1 MRLYY
6 YKDDNQKMLRKI
18 DRDNIVDDICQ
29 KAKIWA
35 EDVVE
40 VRQDYE
46 RVNRELFPSTVP
58 NRRDVKLIPDVYEQ
72 AQTYKA
78 NIYKSTYQNYD
89 GMFDIEGEDPQSHS
103 LSAILKASLV
113 FDFYKVRLKDTLDKL
128 LEDWVTKG
136 EAAAFVHWDTKIDR
150 KREQALNVNINPDT
164 MEEVVEV
171 TNEVKDVIT
180 HSGANIKRIDPLN
193 LFFDKSQRHNWC
205 MCGKIYR
212 EFVPIQYVLN
222 NTEYKFTK
230 EERAE
235 LKQLVAQQDKNRI
248 ADIASEKHNMDTHI
262 IGNTVE
268 VLEYYGDYI
277 IPDKGDVVRNVI
289 MSVVA
294 GKYLVHLEESQ
305 YPMCPIV
312 YGTYLERPDTLRGQ
326 TPMKPTLLLNELEN
340 RCMDLQM
347 EAWRLTVNPPIL
359 APKGMIN
366 VGQRL
371 EAGRPFEYNAD
382 VFDNTQRPVPMDFS
396 AGMRGFDFQQFFK
409 GKMEGATGISPYM
422 QGTGGQGGVRTASE
436 STYIYS
442 GQTTRLSREAYLFS
456 EKIVLPIVCSF
467 YKMKREFEQGM
478 QYVPV
483 KQEGTLEYQQVTD
496 EVRNGNYTFMIGN
509 AQTAVEREQ
518 YVERILQVLQTPAFV
533 SLTQRPEFPALDFFK
548 WVLNEVN
555 FRQITSLVSALTM
568 GQAIQEQGRA
578 IGVPEGDMGTFQ
590 QAMNDMQL
598 QAIPEFANQLA
609 QQQAMGQIPNP
620 TDVREQ
626 VMAEDRASL

>member
-18 DRDNIVDDICQ
+18 DRDNIVEDICQ
-29 KAKIWA
+29 KAKRWS
-35 EDVVE
+35 EDVTE

-46 RVNRELFPSTVP
+46 RVNRELFPNTVP
-58 NRRDVKLIPDVYEQ
+58 NKRNVKLIPDVYEQ
-72 AQTYKA
+72 VQTYKA

-113 FDFYKVRLKDTLDKL
+113 YDFYKVRLKDTLDQIL
-128 LEDWVTKG
+128 NDWVTKG

-150 KREQALNVNINPDT
+150 KREQRLNVGVDPETLN
-164 MEEVVEV
+164 EVVEV

-193 LFFDKSQRHNWC
+193 LFFDKSQRHNWR

-212 EFVPIQYVLN
+212 EFVPVQYVLN
-222 NTEYKFTK
+222 NVEYRFTK

-235 LKQLVAQQDKNRI
+235 LKQLI
-248 ADIASEKHNMDTHI
+248 AEQAKVQIQDIASEKHNMDSHI
-262 IGNTVE
+262 IGNSVE

-277 IPDKGDVVRNVI
+277 IPEKGDIVRNVI
-289 MSVVA
+289 MTVVA

-312 YGTYLERPDTLRGQ
+312 YGTYMERPDTLRGQ

-371 EAGRPFEYNAD
+371 EAGRPFEYNSE
-382 VFDNTQRPVPMDFS
+382 VFGNDRPIPMDFS
-396 AGMRGFDFQQFFK
+396 AGMRGFDFQDFFK
-409 GKMEGATGISPYM
+409 RKMEGATGISPYM
-422 QGTGGQGGVRTASE
+422 QGQGGQGGVRTASE

-456 EKIVLPIVCSF
+456 EKIVLPIVCGF
-467 YKMKREFEQGM
+467 FKMKREFEQGM
-478 QYVPV
+478 QFVPV
-483 KQEGTLEYQQVTD
+483 RKEGTLEFEKVTD

-518 YVERILQVLQTPAFV
+518 YVERILALLGTPAFAAV
-533 SLTQRPEFPALDFFK
+533 TQRPEFPALDFFK
-548 WVLNEVN
+548 WILNEVN
-555 FRQITSLVSALTM
+555 FRQISSLVAALTM
-568 GQAIQEQGRA
+568 GQAIDEQGRA
-578 IGVPEGDMGTFQ
+578 MGIPQGEMGNFHS
-590 QAMNDMQL
+590 AMNDMQL
-598 QAIPEFANQLA
+598 QAIPDMANMLA
-609 QQQAMGQIPNP
+609 QQEAAGEIPQASE
-620 TDVREQ
+620 VRDEVIAQ
-626 VMAEDRASL
+626 DRASL

>member
-18 DRDNIVDDICQ
+18 DRDNIVEDICQ
-29 KAKIWA
+29 KAKCWA
-35 EDVVE
+35 SDIEE

-46 RVNRELFPSTVP
+46 RINRELFPSTVP
-58 NRRDVKLIPDVYEQ
+58 NKRDVKLIPDVYEQ

-103 LSAILKASLV
+103 LSAVLKASLV
-113 FDFYKVRLKDTLDKL
+113 YDFYKVRLKDTLDKL

-150 KREQALNVNINPDT
+150 KREQALNVGVDPET
-164 MEEVVEV
+164 MTEVVEV

-180 HSGANIKRIDPLN
+180 HSGANVKRIDPLN
-193 LFFDKSQRHNWC
+193 LFFDKTQRHNWR

-222 NTEYKFTK
+222 NTEYRFTK

-235 LKQLVAQQDKNRI
+235 LKQLI
-248 ADIASEKHNMDTHI
+248 AEQNKVSISDIASEKHNMDTHI
-262 IGNTVE
+262 LGNTVE

-277 IPDKGDVVRNVI
+277 IPEKGDVVRNVI

-366 VGQRL
+366 VGQKL
-371 EAGRPFEYNAD
+371 QPGRPFEYNPDA
-382 VFDNTQRPVPMDFS
+382 FDNTQRPVPMDFS

-456 EKIVLPIVCSF
+456 ERIVLPIVCSF
-467 YKMKREFEQGM
+467 YKMKREFEQGI

-483 KQEGTLEYQQVTD
+483 KQEGTKEYQQVTD

-518 YVERILQVLQTPAFV
+518 YVERILQLLQTPAFAAV
-533 SLTQRPEFPALDFFK
+533 TQRPEFPALDFFK
-548 WVLNEVN
+548 WILNEVN
-555 FRQITSLVSALTM
+555 FRQIDSLVGALTM

-578 IGVPEGDMGTFQ
+578 LGIPQGEMGGFQ
-590 QAMNDMQL
+590 SAMNDMQL
-598 QAIPEFANQLA
+598 QAIPDFANLLA
-609 QQQAMGQIPNP
+609 QQEASGQIPNP
-620 TDVREQ
+620 TDVREEVIAQ
-626 VMAEDRASL
+626 DRASL